1 VHVQGII
8 NEKSYTQCNSIAAA
22 KCGTAMNTKTSEVST
37 GPGAESGIHDCLIL
51 QLLLVIV
58 NAAFS
63 VTVRVKCLQ
72 CFDTVGWAAGRA
84 SGL

>member
-1 VHVQGII
+1 MWHGDEYVYIRGQHR
-8 NEKSYTQCNSIAAA
+8 S
-22 KCGTAMNTKTSEVST
+22 
-37 GPGAESGIHDCLIL
+37 GAESGIHDCLIL

-63 VTVRVKCLQ
+63 VTVRVRVKCLQ

-84 SGL
+84 SDL